1 MLSQIKAPI
10 CAEFERFKAVFD
22 SAFSSAEG
30 RLLCSVLEHIHQQT
44 GKQIRPIFTLLSG
57 RLCGEVNEDTMRI
70 AAGYETLHTATL
82 VHDDVVDTTMQ
93 RRGQPSA
100 NAIFDNKTAV
110 LTGDYLLSKAI
121 QFISDTRNPE
131 LFNILCGL
139 SRTLAEGELL
149 QLQHAFSIPTE
160 DEYIEIIRRKTAILF
175 TASAESAAIT
185 VNACKKKIDALKR
198 FSEAM
203 GICFQIKDDIFDYTP
218 NAKIGKPT
226 LNDIREGKV
235 TLPLLHTLKQIPTT
249 VAMEILTK
257 AKAGEFSEE
266 YFYNIGALVAKHHGI
281 EYAECRID
289 HYMDEARNALHEFAD
304 GDVRNALEK
313 LLTFTI
319 TRNK

>member
-10 CAEFERFKAVFD
+10 VTEFEKFKTVFD
-22 SAFSSAEG
+22 SAFTSAEDK
-30 RLLCSVLEHIHQQT
+30 LLLSVLEHIHQQT
-44 GKQIRPIFTLLSG
+44 GKQIRPIFTLL
-57 RLCGEVNEDTMRI
+57 CGKICGKINDNTLRI

-82 VHDDVVDTTMQ
+82 VHDDVVDNTLQ

-100 NAIFDNKTAV
+100 NAVFDNKTAV

-121 QFISDTRNPE
+121 QFISNTKNAE
-131 LFNILCGL
+131 LFDILCNL

-149 QLQHAFSIPTE
+149 QLQHAYSVPTE

-175 TASAESAAIT
+175 IASAESAAIT
-185 VNACKKKIDALKR
+185 VGANEKQISALKR
-198 FSEAM
+198 FAEFM

-226 LNDIREGKV
+226 LNDIREGKA
-235 TLPLLHTLKQIPTT
+235 TLPLLHTLKQIPTS
-249 VAMEILTK
+249 VALEILTK
-257 AKAGEFSEE
+257 AKNNEFSEE
-266 YFYNIGALVAKHHGI
+266 YFYNIGTLVAKHHGI
-281 EYAECRID
+281 EYAECKID
-289 HYMDEARNALHEFAD
+289 HFLEEARKALKEFEESD
-304 GDVRNALEK
+304 MRNALEK

>member
-1 MLSQIKAPI
+1 MLAQIKAPI
-10 CAEFERFKAVFD
+10 CTDFERFKTLFD
-22 SAFSSAEG
+22 SAFSSAED

-44 GKQIRPIFTLLSG
+44 GKQIRPIFTLLCG
-57 RLCGEVNEDTMRI
+57 KICGEVNEETLRV

-82 VHDDVVDTTMQ
+82 VHDDVVDSTMQ

-100 NAIFDNKTAV
+100 NAIFDNKSAV

-131 LFNILCGL
+131 LFNILCRL

-149 QLQHAFSIPTE
+149 QLQHAYSVPTE

-175 TASAESAAIT
+175 TASAESAAMT
-185 VNACKKKIDALKR
+185 VGASREKTGALKR

-235 TLPLLHTLKQIPTT
+235 TLPLLYTLKQLSTSTAI
-249 VAMEILTK
+249 EILTK
-257 AKAGEFSEE
+257 AKNNEFSEE

-289 HYMDEARNALHEFAD
+289 HYLEEARTALHEFAD
-304 GDVRNALEK
+304 SEVRTALEK

>member
-10 CAEFERFKAVFD
+10 CAEFERFKAIFD
-22 SAFSSAEG
+22 SAFSSAED

-57 RLCGEVNEDTMRI
+57 KLCGEVNNDTLLI
-70 AAGYETLHTATL
+70 AAGYETLHTASL
-82 VHDDVVDTTMQ
+82 VHDDVVDNTMQ

-121 QFISDTRNPE
+121 QFVSDTKRPE
-131 LFNILCGL
+131 LFDILCQL
-139 SRTLAEGELL
+139 SRTLAEGELM
-149 QLQHAFSIPTE
+149 QLQHAYSIPTE
-160 DEYIEIIRRKTAILF
+160 EEYIEIIRRKTAILF
-175 TASAESAAIT
+175 TASAKSAAMT
-185 VNACKKKIDALKR
+185 VNACKEKIASLKR
-198 FSEAM
+198 FSDAM

-235 TLPLLHTLKQIPTT
+235 TLPLLHTLRQVPTA
-249 VAMEILTK
+249 VATEILTK
-257 AKAGEFSEE
+257 AKNNEFSEE

-281 EYAECRID
+281 EYAECKID
-289 HYMDEARNALHEFAD
+289 HYMDEARKALHEFAES
-304 GDVRNALEK
+304 DVRNALEK

>member
-10 CAEFERFKAVFD
+10 CTEFERFKAVFD
-22 SAFSSAEG
+22 SAFTSAED
-30 RLLCSVLEHIHQQT
+30 RLLFSVLEHIHQQT
-44 GKQIRPIFTLLSG
+44 GKQIRPIFTLLCG
-57 RLCGEVNEDTMRI
+57 KLCGEVNENTLLV

-82 VHDDVVDTTMQ
+82 IHDDVVDSTMQ

-100 NAIFDNKTAV
+100 NAIFDNRTAV
-110 LTGDYLLSKAI
+110 LTGDYLLSKAL
-121 QFISDTRNPE
+121 QFVSDTKSPE
-131 LFNILCGL
+131 LFNILCQL

-149 QLQHAFSIPTE
+149 QLEHAYSIPTE
-160 DEYIEIIRRKTAILF
+160 EEYINIISRKTAILF

-185 VNACKKKIDALKR
+185 VGANEKQISALKR
-198 FSEAM
+198 FAEYM

-235 TLPLLHTLKQIPTT
+235 TMPLLHTLKQIPTS

-257 AKAGEFSEE
+257 AKNNEFSEE
-266 YFYNIGALVAKHHGI
+266 YFYNIGTLVAKHHGI
-281 EYAECRID
+281 EYAECKID
-289 HYMDEARNALHEFAD
+289 HFLEEARKALKEFEESD
-304 GDVRNALEK
+304 MRNALEK

>member
-1 MLSQIKAPI
+1 
-10 CAEFERFKAVFD
+10 VND
-22 SAFSSAEG
+22 D
-30 RLLCSVLEHIHQQT
+30 
-44 GKQIRPIFTLLSG
+44 TL
-57 RLCGEVNEDTMRI
+57 RV

-82 VHDDVVDTTMQ
+82 VHDDVVDSTMQ
-93 RRGQPSA
+93 RRGQQSA

-121 QFISDTRNPE
+121 QFVSDTRQPE
-131 LFNILCGL
+131 LFDILCRL

-149 QLQHAFSIPTE
+149 QLQHAYSIPTE
-160 DEYIEIIRRKTAILF
+160 EEYVEIIRRKTAILF

-185 VNACKKKIDALKR
+185 VGASREKIEALKR

-235 TLPLLHTLKQIPTT
+235 TLPLLHTLKQVPTN
-249 VAMEILTK
+249 VALEILTK

-266 YFYNIGALVAKHHGI
+266 YFYSIGALVAKHHGI

-289 HYMDEARNALHEFAD
+289 HYMDEARRALHEFEESEM
-304 GDVRNALEK
+304 RTALEK

>member
-10 CAEFERFKAVFD
+10 CAEFERFKAIFD
-22 SAFSSAEG
+22 SAFSSAED

-57 RLCGEVNEDTMRI
+57 KLCGEVNNDTLLI
-70 AAGYETLHTATL
+70 AAGYETLHTASL
-82 VHDDVVDTTMQ
+82 VHDDVVDNTMQ

-121 QFISDTRNPE
+121 QFVSDTKRPE
-131 LFNILCGL
+131 LFEILCRL
-139 SRTLAEGELL
+139 SRTLAEGELM
-149 QLQHAFSIPTE
+149 QLQHAYSIPTE
-160 DEYIEIIRRKTAILF
+160 EEYIEIIRRKTAILF
-175 TASAESAAIT
+175 TASAESAAMT
-185 VNACKKKIDALKR
+185 VNACKEKIAALKR

-235 TLPLLHTLKQIPTT
+235 TLPLLHTLRQVPTAI
-249 VAMEILTK
+249 AMEILTK
-257 AKAGEFSEE
+257 AKNSEFSEE

-281 EYAECRID
+281 EYAECKID
-289 HYMDEARNALHEFAD
+289 HYMDEARKALHEFAES
-304 GDVRNALEK
+304 DVRNALEK